1 MPQKIGW
8 TLDHFLFCGGNPVQH
23 DECCATGYGI
33 GDARLPQQKRRARA
47 TQCRCVFGV
56 CFPTGLGL
64 LSKQPDIQTTFLL
77 SNSLPKIDFSRL
89 CVSTTPQPQPA
100 CYKPK
105 EKIYLFNSV
114 LTL

>member
-1 MPQKIGW
+1 MSIARPATASEMPDCHSRSAAPEP
-8 TLDHFLFCGGNPVQH
+8 LNADASSP
-23 DECCATGYGI
+23 CAFQPGY
-33 GDARLPQQKRRARA
+33 
-47 TQCRCVFGV
+47 
-56 CFPTGLGL
+56 GL

-77 SNSLPKIDFSRL
+77 SNSLPKIDFSGL
-89 CVSTTPQPQPA
+89 YLGTAPQPQPV